1 MGDFPPAWRRARAR
15 YRFRCC
21 AFSPPLSMSHWPVS
35 PSLPGLSSAPE
46 TAVPGETGA
55 VAPTPENLLGGLR
68 VLLVEDEPVTR
79 YAIAAIVAPRVAQLW
94 QAGDGDEAWELFRQH
109 RPDVV
114 LTDLQMPGRDGLSL
128 TREVKA
134 LDPHVPV
141 IIATSFGDSERLLQ
155 AIEAGVDR
163 YVLKPIQARAVL
175 DVLQAVA
182 VQARVRLEHRL
193 AASVFRNA
201 SEAILITDGENR
213 IVDANPAFTRI
224 TGYSRD
230 EVLGANPR
238 LLRSGNQSADF
249 YREMWSALNADG
261 HWRGE
266 IWNRRKN
273 GELYPE
279 WLSIDRVSDDDGKV
293 INYIA
298 MWSDISERKEAE
310 ARINYLAHYDVLTDL
325 PNRVLFADRFQQALV
340 HARRTSQNVALLF
353 LDLDR
358 FKRVNDSLGHRAGDQ
373 LLQTIAA
380 RLKECV
386 REDDTVSRRGGDEF
400 VILLSGLSRPQQA
413 GAVASKILAALA
425 RPVLCE
431 GQEIAVSASIG
442 IACYPQDGVDGESL
456 VVNADLAMYRAKQMG
471 RDNYQYFSADLE
483 TGTED
488 RLQLEVD
495 MRHGLERGEFELFYL
510 PQLDNVTDQVHG
522 IESLI
527 RWHHPR
533 LGLLLPGDFLPL
545 AEDTGLI
552 QPLTHWILG
561 TAVRQLAAWRNE
573 GLTLLRLAVNLSQN
587 QLRLPHF
594 VDDFARLL
602 QQEGLEG
609 RWFVFEFPEAVLM
622 QNSDSNLELLAAL
635 KALGVGITLDD
646 FGSGYSNLNLL
657 QKLPVDTVK
666 IDRSLVARLGRDQAD
681 SRIVDALISLA
692 GALQLKVV
700 AEGVETADQAGF
712 FKGRACAEI
721 QGHFYTRP
729 INATAMEAFLHRPG
743 KAA

>member
-1 MGDFPPAWRRARAR
+1 M
-15 YRFRCC
+15 
-21 AFSPPLSMSHWPVS
+21 
-35 PSLPGLSSAPE
+35 
-46 TAVPGETGA
+46 
-55 VAPTPENLLGGLR
+55 
-68 VLLVEDEPVTR
+68 
-79 YAIAAIVAPRVAQLW
+79 
-94 QAGDGDEAWELFRQH
+94 
-109 RPDVV
+109 
-114 LTDLQMPGRDGLSL
+114 
-128 TREVKA
+128 
-134 LDPHVPV
+134 

-201 SEAILITDGENR
+201 SEAILITDGDNR

-238 LLRSGNQSADF
+238 LLHSGNQSADF
-249 YREMWSALNADG
+249 YREMWAALNGDS

-279 WLSIDRVSDDDGKV
+279 WLSIDRVCDDDGKV

-340 HARRTSQNVALLF
+340 HARRTDQNVALLF

-413 GAVASKILAALA
+413 GAVASKILSALA

-431 GQEIAVSASIG
+431 GQEISVSASIG
-442 IACYPQDGVDGESL
+442 IACYPQDGQDGESL
-456 VVNADLAMYRAKQMG
+456 VVNADLAMYRAKQLG

-483 TGTED
+483 TGTEN

-510 PQLDNVTDQVHG
+510 PQLDNVTGHG
-522 IESLI
+522 GD
-527 RWHHPR
+527 RVAD
-533 LGLLLPGDFLPL
+533 LGPDGIHQTGDFPR
-545 AEDTGLI
+545 GLGGA
-552 QPLTHWILG
+552 L
-561 TAVRQLAAWRNE
+561 RQLAHLVRHHGKAPALFPGPGCLDGGVQGEQIGLVRNILNHLDNAADFVRVLLQDRDLLT
-573 GLTLLRLAVNLSQN
+573 GLADEQGNAVN
-587 QLRLPHF
+587 
-594 VDDFARLL
+594 
-602 QQEGLEG
+602 
-609 RWFVFEFPEAVLM
+609 VLYRP
-622 QNSDSNLELLAAL
+622 AH
-635 KALGVGITLDD
+635 G
-646 FGSGYSNLNLL
+646 
-657 QKLPVDTVK
+657 
-666 IDRSLVARLGRDQAD
+666 SLV
-681 SRIVDALISLA
+681 
-692 GALQLKVV
+692 
-700 AEGVETADQAGF
+700 T
-712 FKGRACAEI
+712 KGP
-721 QGHFYTRP
+721 GGG
-729 INATAMEAFLHRPG
+729 NAP
-743 KAA
+743 